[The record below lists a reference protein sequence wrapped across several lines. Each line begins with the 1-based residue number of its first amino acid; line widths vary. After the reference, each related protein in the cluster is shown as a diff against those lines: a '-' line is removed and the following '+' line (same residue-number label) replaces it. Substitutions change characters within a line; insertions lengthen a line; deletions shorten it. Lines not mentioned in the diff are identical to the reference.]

1 METSKGLVTKTSR
14 STFLTERTGMK
25 LYFDLFLPLQSDLG
39 IVDDRIVTVV
49 VDKLIPIIPTFPF
62 SPI

>member
-1 METSKGLVTKTSR
+1 MIL
-14 STFLTERTGMK
+14 RTGVK
-25 LYFDLFLPLQSDLG
+25 LHTLFNLFLPLQSDLG